1 MTTPSQPATI
11 IGGPASPFVRKVLAV
26 CEMKGVPYRLDPI
39 VPFFGNDAFGDIS
52 PLRRIPVFIDDQVSL
67 CDSTVI
73 CEYLEERYPS
83 PSVLPGDAAKRA
95 QARWLEEFSDTRMA
109 DVFIWRVFYEAVI
122 LPFIFQKPRNKEK
135 IASVV
140 AEQVPEIIDYL
151 EKVAPAD
158 GFLAHDV
165 SIGDLAAAIPF
176 GNLKWARVQPDKSR
190 WPKTCAWVAR
200 TEATPALA
208 KVTRLAEAVMQ
219 APPDQHR
226 KVLAQLG
233 VSLTDSTVAT
243 DKPRRGPMSVA

>member
-1 MTTPSQPATI
+1 MSTEVQTATI

-122 LPFIFQKPRNKEK
+122 LPFIFQKPRDREK
-135 IASVV
+135 IARVV
-140 AEQVPEIIDYL
+140 AEQVPEVMDYL
-151 EKVAPAD
+151 EKIAPGD
-158 GFLAHDV
+158 GFLGPT
-165 SIGDLAAAIPF
+165 SRSQTWPSPF
-176 GNLKWARVQPDKSR
+176 PSATSNGRARRPTKAGGPRPAPGSR
-190 WPKTCAWVAR
+190 
-200 TEATPALA
+200 
-208 KVTRLAEAVMQ
+208 
-219 APPDQHR
+219 APM
-226 KVLAQLG
+226 L
-233 VSLTDSTVAT
+233 
-243 DKPRRGPMSVA
+243 RRRSRR

>member
-1 MTTPSQPATI
+1 MSTEVQPVTI

-39 VPFFGNDAFGDIS
+39 VPFFGNDAFGELS
-52 PLRRIPVFIDDQVSL
+52 PLRRIPVFIDDQASL

-73 CEYLEERYPS
+73 CEYLEDRYPA
-83 PSVLPGDAAKRA
+83 PSLLPGDAAKRA

-122 LPFIFQKPRNKEK
+122 LPFIFQKPRDKEK
-135 IASVV
+135 IARVI
-140 AEQVPEIIDYL
+140 AEQVPQVMDYL
-151 EKVAPAD
+151 ESIAPGD
-158 GFLAHDV
+158 GFLSRDV
-165 SIGDLAAAIPF
+165 SVGDLAVVIPF
-176 GNLKWARVQPDKSR
+176 GNLKWARVEPDKTR
-190 WPKTCAWVAR
+190 WPKTCAWVER

-233 VSLTDSTVAT
+233 VPLTDSTVAA
-243 DKPRRGPMSVA
+243 DKPRRGPMTV

>member
-1 MTTPSQPATI
+1 MSTEMQTATI

-73 CEYLEERYPS
+73 CEYLEDRYPT
-83 PSVLPGDAAKRA
+83 PSLLPGDAARRA

-122 LPFIFQKPRNKEK
+122 LPFIFQKARDKEK
-135 IASVV
+135 IAKVM
-140 AEQVPEIIDYL
+140 AEQVPEVMDYL
-151 EKVAPAD
+151 ERVAPAD
-158 GFLAHDV
+158 GFLAGDM
-165 SIGDLAAAIPF
+165 SIADLAVAIPF
-176 GNLKWARVQPDKSR
+176 GNLTWARVTPDKSR

-200 TEATPALA
+200 TGATAALA

-226 KVLAQLG
+226 KVLAECG
-233 VSLTDSTVAT
+233 VLLTDSTVAT
-243 DKPRRGPMSVA
+243 DKPRRGPMSV

>member
-1 MTTPSQPATI
+1 MNAQIQTATI

-73 CEYLEERYPS
+73 CQYLEDRYPS
-83 PSVLPGDAAKRA
+83 PSVLPGDAAERA

-122 LPFIFQKPRNKEK
+122 LPFIFQKPRDKEK
-135 IASVV
+135 IARVV
-140 AEQVPEIIDYL
+140 AEQVPEVMDYL

-158 GFLAHDV
+158 GFLAGDV
-165 SIGDLAAAIPF
+165 SIADLAVAIPF
-176 GNLKWARVQPDKSR
+176 GNLKWARVQPDQSR

-200 TEATPALA
+200 TGATPALA
-208 KVTRLAEAVMQ
+208 QATRLAEAVMQ

-233 VSLTDSTVAT
+233 VPLTDSTVAT
-243 DKPRRGPMSVA
+243 DKPRRGPMSV